1 MCIYIYIYIYIYVC
15 AIHIYIYVCIWIY
28 LLTERLELVPKC
40 QHESKLATFKSD
52 ELVLESIK
60 RNVRILE

>member
-1 MCIYIYIYIYIYVC
+1 MCNTY
-15 AIHIYIYVCIWIY
+15 IYIYVCIWIY